1 MKKNEKKE
9 NKIKNK
15 EKESAETNWYSNGKK
30 WRQSFQKKMCISMKK
45 MTEDEETKN
54 RKMMRNKNSVS
65 EIFFLKNKRRNHNCL
80 KLWNIWSF
88 LSAVSRYG

>member
-1 MKKNEKKE
+1 
-9 NKIKNK
+9 
-15 EKESAETNWYSNGKK
+15 
-30 WRQSFQKKMCISMKK
+30 MKK

-80 KLWNIWSF
+80 KL
-88 LSAVSRYG
+88 